1 MLKNM
6 RLVGRTMT
14 LLGAMMFL
22 VNLWGCGVEKTSAEK
37 VRDVAFTVIDQ
48 SEIPQELQTS
58 IEEKKKEGFKLTY
71 SDEKNR
77 YMAVGYGEQ
86 KTGGYSIS
94 VDECYLSTN
103 ALYFG
108 TTLTG
113 PEKGEKINEVSSYP
127 YIVVRTELLEEN
139 VVFE

>member
-1 MLKNM
+1 M
-6 RLVGRTMT
+6 
-14 LLGAMMFL
+14 LLG
-22 VNLWGCGVEKTSAEK
+22 NLLGCGVEETAAKK
-37 VRDVAFTVIDQ
+37 LKDIKFTVIDQ
-48 SEIPQELQTS
+48 SQIPKELANT

-71 SDEKNR
+71 ADKENL
-77 YMAVGYGEQ
+77 YLAVGYGEQ

-94 VDECYLSTN
+94 VDECYLTKN
-103 ALYFG
+103 AIYFA

-127 YIVVRTELLEEN
+127 YIVIKTEYIDEP